1 MTPAVKLLEKNKIS
15 FQIHT
20 YDHDPNETNFGDE
33 VVRKLGLNADQVYKT
48 LLVAVNGDMKHLA
61 VAVTPVAGQ
70 LDLKKVA
77 KALGAKKVDMAD
89 PMVAQRTTGY
99 LVGGISPLGQKKR
112 LPTLID
118 APAQAFNAIY
128 ISGGKRGLDI
138 ELAAGD
144 LAAVTRLD
152 ATNGGE
158 SRAGFFE
165 RRLQAEQQLLA
176 ALQLDLML
184 LMHGQPV
191 QELAGGEH
199 RQLKPQMVAQAGHF
213 DQILENGLFHDGKKW
228 LQGRTEG

>member
-1 MTPAVKLLEKNKIS
+1 MTPAVKLLEKNKIP
-15 FQIHT
+15 FNIHT

-48 LLVAVNGDMKHLA
+48 LLVAVNGDMKQLA

-118 APAQAFNAIY
+118 AQPARLPLFMFPVVNAGWILNWRLTIWPPSWVLNSL
-128 ISGGKRGLDI
+128 ISRVGI
-138 ELAAGD
+138 
-144 LAAVTRLD
+144 
-152 ATNGGE
+152 
-158 SRAGFFE
+158 
-165 RRLQAEQQLLA
+165 
-176 ALQLDLML
+176 
-184 LMHGQPV
+184 
-191 QELAGGEH
+191 
-199 RQLKPQMVAQAGHF
+199 KPA
-213 DQILENGLFHDGKKW
+213 
-228 LQGRTEG
+228 